1 MSIERLKKFH
11 KNLQKIRKCKD
22 PEILNSIIRNI
33 SSSTLTGEEMNALS
47 DSLDEKQKEILQG

>member
-22 PEILNSIIRNI
+22 PEILNSIIRNF

>member
-1 MSIERLKKFH
+1 MSIERLIKFH
-11 KNLQKIRKCKD
+11 QNLQKIRKCKD

-47 DSLDEKQKEILQG
+47 DSLDQK